1 MLYRIV
7 FLVGFSCPNH
17 CPANSCQFIGKGN
30 RGFVFTAAFDQ
41 CRYPDTEGKVK
52 IRLIDKGNLAL
63 ITPQGK
69 NLRYEG
75 LKAWV
80 SKEGRDLNAR
90 LQLKETH
97 CNFKTP

>member
-1 MLYRIV
+1 MVRQRSEGSRARLYARQTPIKEQ
-7 FLVGFSCPNH
+7 LVLHFALG
-17 CPANSCQFIGKGN
+17 GN
-30 RGFVFTAAFDQ
+30 
-41 CRYPDTEGKVK
+41 VK
-52 IRLIDKGNLAL
+52 IRLIDKSNLAL